1 MRISTSLLNQRGL
14 EGILD
19 QQARLSRIQSQIASN
34 KRINSPSDDPS
45 GSAQILRLS
54 QTIAVTEQ
62 YIRNSDA
69 ALNRLRLEENALSGV
84 EAALLNVRE
93 LAVQASNGVLTDQ
106 DRQAIAD
113 EVRQYLAELVG
124 LANSKDANQE
134 YLFSGNQVHKQTI
147 SQVNGSF
154 IYNGDQG
161 QRTIQVSS
169 GLRIA
174 DSDTGSAV
182 FMDIINGNGSFTTQD
197 NPANTGTGIIDAGQV
212 FDQGAYVEDT
222 YTISFVTN
230 ANGNLAYNVVGAASG
245 QLIPPLP
252 QDPTL
257 DAPDYVSEQSIRFN
271 GIETKISALPVTGDS
286 FTVQPSVKQD
296 MFTSVAN
303 LASALENDT
312 FDAVDRAKVLN
323 QVSRSF
329 VDIDRAFDNVLER
342 RSSIGARLNIIESKT
357 ATNESFVL
365 ELKTTL
371 SSVQDLDIASAAVEL
386 QQRLT
391 SLEAAQASF
400 VRIQGLSL
408 FDVL

>member
-14 EGILD
+14 EGILE

-197 NPANTGTGIIDAGQV
+197 NPANTGTGIIDTGQV

-222 YTISFVTN
+222 YTINFVTN
-230 ANGNLAYNVVGAASG
+230 ANGNLAYNVIGAASG

-303 LASALENDT
+303 LASALESDT